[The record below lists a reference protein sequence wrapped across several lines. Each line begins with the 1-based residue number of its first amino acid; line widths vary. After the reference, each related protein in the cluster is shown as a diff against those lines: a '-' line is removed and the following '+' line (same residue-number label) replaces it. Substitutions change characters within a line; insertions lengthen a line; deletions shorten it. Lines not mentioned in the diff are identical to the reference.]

1 MRKIAILDALF
12 PTIRAGV
19 LSATLLQPEHWWFM
33 TELARHLE
41 VTPSSLQRELESL
54 VAFGFLLRRQ
64 DGRRTYFKAN
74 TESPL
79 FPELS
84 GLVEK
89 TAGIIPEL
97 KRAIEKFGG
106 RIELAFLYGSI
117 ARGEERAG
125 SDIDL
130 MVVGTLQQIDLLPI
144 LRKLENRFR
153 REVNVTLFSPEEFRR
168 KLASADHFLSSVMNT
183 KTIPL
188 KGSLNELEET
198 PSKQ

>member
-1 MRKIAILDALF
+1 MRKSATLDALF
-12 PTIRAGV
+12 PTVRAGV
-19 LSATLLQPEHWWFM
+19 LSATLLQPDHWWFM
-33 TELARHLE
+33 TELARNLE

-54 VAFGFLLRRQ
+54 VTAGFLLRRQ
-64 DGRRTYFKAN
+64 DGRRVYFKAN

-79 FPELS
+79 FPELR
-84 GLVEK
+84 GLLQK

-97 KRAIEKFGG
+97 KAAIEKFGG
-106 RIELAFLYGSI
+106 RIELALLYGSI
-117 ARGEERAG
+117 ARGEERAS

-130 MVVGTLQQIDLLPI
+130 MVVGTLQQIDLLPV

-168 KLASADHFLSSVMNT
+168 KLASADHFLSSVMNA

-198 PSKQ
+198 ASKP